1 MITLTNRDHK
11 LCSVKTKFKAFHRAY
26 SLLKR
31 IIDTVLCLSKPTNR
45 QLFKQSLFLYSLCP
59 CLCLGHQCCESP
71 CPILFRAE
79 EPGKGFEEHAI
90 FREESRMKS
99 NLLRLVSPLI
109 LVLLCSLMAL
119 AQGTTAPISGSVT
132 DPNGA
137 VISGAA
143 VVVKNDATGAEFN
156 VTTTSSGTYTVPAL
170 NPGTYTVTIEARG
183 FKKAIL
189 QNIKVDA
196 GVPATANIT
205 LEVGAPTESVVVQG
219 GAEILQTQTANITTT
234 LSTNQIAQLPLQSR
248 NVMYYLSLLP
258 GVSTAAT
265 ASLRNPIVNGLP
277 SSAYNV
283 TIDGLNTQDN
293 LLKSTDGFFSYISP
307 SVDAIQE
314 VTLSTATPGAESA
327 GQGAIQVKFVTR
339 QGTNE
344 YQGSTYYYYRATA
357 LNSNY
362 WFNNRDARGYDVQ
375 TAQFCQHFA
384 SPTTGETY
392 DPDKC
397 KAQRAKALFHQVGGR
412 IGGPISIPKLFNGR
426 DKAFFFVNFEEFRQP
441 NAVNR
446 TRTVLNPTTQ
456 TGVFQYV
463 VSGQTR
469 TVDLLALAKANG
481 QTATIDPTV
490 GKLLADIRGATAT
503 KGGTTQQSDPNL
515 QTYTFANSSLGRRYL
530 PTVRFDINLSSKHH
544 LENTYNYQSYATD
557 PDTLNSV
564 DPAFPG
570 FPNVGGQFSNR
581 FTEGITLRSTFTPTL
596 VNEAR
601 FGLTGGTVVF
611 FPQINSGQFTNQAGF
626 SLGISA
632 AGISNATVSTGPQRR
647 NSPVFDYADN
657 VSWSR
662 GAHNLSFGGQF
673 TQIGLFNQ
681 NQTVVP
687 SITFGLASGDPAQSL
702 FNATNFPGASSTQ
715 LSAAGNL
722 YAVLTGRVTAIT
734 ANAVLDEA
742 SNQYKYLAARNQR
755 IRQRE
760 FGFFGQDSWRARPN
774 LTLTAGLRWELQ
786 MPFTVQN
793 DIYSTTT
800 FNGLFGE
807 SGPNLFK
814 PGTLA
819 GGPTVYTQ
827 LKRGD
832 RLYDPDYK
840 NFAPSVG
847 FAWTPSVKNGW
858 LKHIVGDS
866 GQTVLRG
873 GYSIAYERNGTN
885 AAISFF
891 GANPGITFNATR
903 STAIGNLAAG
913 TAADPFPV
921 LLSQTSRL
929 GPGAFPTAP
938 TYPFTGQIS
947 DQVNIFEPG
956 LKTPYAQSW
965 TFGIQREITKDTAVE
980 VRYVHTFNL
989 QQWVTYQH
997 NETNIVENGFL
1008 NEFKLAQAN
1017 LQANIAA
1024 GRGNTFKY
1032 FGPGTNTSP
1041 LPIYLAYFQGL
1052 PSSQASDPTKYTSG
1066 NFSSATFYN
1075 NLALNNPLPYTAAGT
1090 GGSGLQGT
1098 ASFRQNALNA
1108 GLPSN
1113 FFVINPGHLLGG
1125 VFIQSNGGYSRYDGL
1140 QVDLR
1145 RRMSKGLLVGA
1156 NYTLARGF
1164 AGSSFSFRQGWV
1176 NTINTLNGGTVKHA
1190 FKANWIYELPIGK
1203 GKMLLGNPSNFAA
1216 KALDK
1221 VVGGWEWD
1229 GTARIQTGANLNLGN
1244 VNLVGMTRK
1253 ELQDAY
1259 KLRFDNAAGKIY
1271 IFPQD
1276 IIDNTILANNVSAT
1290 SASGYAGAAPSGR
1303 YIAPANSRTC
1313 IQVVTGDCAPQT
1325 VLLTGPKFTRFD
1337 LSAIKRFKFTE
1348 RVNFEFR
1355 AEFLN
1360 AFNNINFLGNT
1371 NLTNFN
1377 SNTFGQVTSAYSD
1390 PNNTQDPGGRLIQ
1403 FVGRINF

>member
-1 MITLTNRDHK
+1 MQSFLARLTLV
-11 LCSVKTKFKAFHRAY
+11 C
-26 SLLKR
+26 
-31 IIDTVLCLSKPTNR
+31 
-45 QLFKQSLFLYSLCP
+45 
-59 CLCLGHQCCESP
+59 
-71 CPILFRAE
+71 
-79 EPGKGFEEHAI
+79 
-90 FREESRMKS
+90 
-99 NLLRLVSPLI
+99 
-109 LVLLCSLMAL
+109 LVLACGMTAV
-119 AQGTTAPISGSVT
+119 AQTATAPIAGAVV
-132 DPNGA
+132 DQNGA
-137 VISGAA
+137 VISGAL
-143 VVVKNDATGAEFN
+143 VLVKNDATGAEFQA
-156 VTTTSSGTYTVPAL
+156 TTSSSGNYTVPAL
-170 NPGTYTVTIEARG
+170 NAGTYTVTVEAKG
-183 FKKAIL
+183 FKKVIL
-189 QNIKVDA
+189 QGVKVDA

-205 LEVGAPTESVVVQG
+205 LEIGAASESVVVQG
-219 GAEILQTQTANITTT
+219 GGEILQTQSANVSTT

-248 NVMYYLSLLP
+248 NVMYFLSLLP

-265 ASLRNPIVNGLP
+265 ASMRNPIVNGLP

-344 YQGSTYYYYRATA
+344 YHGSTYYYFRSDA

-362 WFNNRDARGYDVQ
+362 WFNNRDSRGYDVEA
-375 TAQFCQHFA
+375 AQFCQHFA
-384 SPTTGETY
+384 TPTTGKPY
-392 DPDKC
+392 NPDTC
-397 KAQRAKALFHQVGGR
+397 HAARARALFHQVGGR
-412 IGGPISIPKLFNGR
+412 VGGPISIPKLFNGK

-446 TRTVLNPTTQ
+446 TRTILNPITQ
-456 TGVFQYV
+456 TGVYQYV
-463 VSGQTR
+463 VGGQTR
-469 TVDLLALAKANG
+469 TVDLLALARANG

-490 GKLLADIRGATAT
+490 GKLLGEIRSATAT
-503 KGGTTQQSDPNL
+503 AGGITQQSDPNL

-530 PTVRFDINLSSKHH
+530 PTTRFDINLTSKHH

-570 FPNVGGQFSNR
+570 FANQGGQFSNR
-581 FTEGITLRSTFTPTL
+581 FTEGITLRSTLTPTL

-611 FPQINSGQFTNQAGF
+611 FPQINAGQFTNQAGF

-647 NSPVFDYADN
+647 NSPVFDYSDI

-662 GAHNLSFGGQF
+662 GAHSLTFGGQY
-673 TQIGLFNQ
+673 TRIGLFNQ

-687 SITFGLASGDPAQSL
+687 SITFGLATGDTALTTMFSS
-702 FNATNFPGASSTQ
+702 ASIAANFPNASTANIT
-715 LSAAGNL
+715 AAQNL
-722 YAVLTGRVTAIT
+722 YAVLTGRVTAVT
-734 ANAVLDEA
+734 ANASLDEA
-742 SNQYKYLAARNQR
+742 SNQYKYLANRNQR
-755 IRQRE
+755 IRQKE
-760 FGFFGQDSWRARPN
+760 FGFFAQDSWRARPN
-774 LTLTAGLRWELQ
+774 LTLTGGLRWELQ

-793 DIYSTTT
+793 SIYSTTSY
-800 FNGLFGE
+800 NGLFGE

-819 GGPTVYTQ
+819 GSPTSYTQ
-827 LKRGD
+827 VKKGD
-832 RLYDPDYK
+832 RLYEPDYG
-840 NFAPSVG
+840 NFAPSIG
-847 FAWTPSVKNGW
+847 FAWTPAAKSGW
-858 LKHIVGDS
+858 LKHLIGEG

-891 GANPGITFNATR
+891 GANPGINFSATR
-903 STAIGNLAAG
+903 STAIGNLVTNTG
-913 TAADPFPV
+913 TDTLPV

-929 GPGAFPTAP
+929 GPGAFPSAP
-938 TYPFTGQIS
+938 TYPFLGTIN

-965 TFGIQREITKDTAVE
+965 TFAIQREITKDMAVE

-1052 PSSQASDPTKYTSG
+1052 PAAQAGNTANYTSA
-1066 NFSSATFYN
+1066 NFGSATFYN
-1075 NLALNNPLPYTAAGT
+1075 NLALNNPLPFTAAGT
-1090 GGSGLQGT
+1090 GASGLQGT
-1098 ASFRQNALNA
+1098 AAFRTNAINA
-1108 GLPSN
+1108 GLASN

-1125 VFIQSNGGYSRYDGL
+1125 VFIQGNGGFSRYDGL
-1140 QVDLR
+1140 QVDFR
-1145 RRMSKGLLVGA
+1145 RRLSKGLLVA
-1156 NYTLARGF
+1156 SNYTLARGF
-1164 AGSSFSFRQGWV
+1164 SGSSFSFRQGWV
-1176 NTINTLNGGTVKHA
+1176 NTVNNTNGGTVKHA

-1203 GKMLLGNPSNFAA
+1203 GKMLLGKPSGFAGGV
-1216 KALDK
+1216 LDK

-1253 ELQDAY
+1253 ELQKAY
-1259 KLRFDNAAGKIY
+1259 KLRFDDAAAKIY

-1276 IIDNTILANNVSAT
+1276 IIDNTFLANNVSAT
-1290 SASGYAGAAPSGR
+1290 SASGYAGASPTGR
-1303 YIAPANSRTC
+1303 YIAPANGRNC

-1325 VLLTGPKFTRFD
+1325 VYLTGPKFTRFD
-1337 LSAIKRFKFTE
+1337 MSAIKRVRITE
-1348 RVNFEFR
+1348 RMNFEFR

-1377 SNTFGQVTSAYSD
+1377 ANTFGQVTSAYSD